1 LTDILL
7 NVFLAIAVDNLADAE
22 SLSAIEKEEGEA
34 DGEGEGEGEGEDGK
48 KSPTSSMAKE
58 GEDNEGDHEADAS
71 VRKAEED
78 GSGAEN
84 DGADEMSKLART
96 RSKKKQVETLLAS
109 CVVQT
114 SADLHN
120 VAAAC
125 RPASD
130 FHLSRRSWR
139 LYRSCRSSLFDEM
152 SECNAIGWT

>member
-1 LTDILL
+1 M
-7 NVFLAIAVDNLADAE
+7 AIAVDNLADAE

-58 GEDNEGDHEADAS
+58 GEDTEGDHEADAS
-71 VRKAEED
+71 VHKAEED

-109 CVVQT
+109 SVVQT
-114 SADLHN
+114 SVDLHN
-120 VAAAC
+120 VAAC

-130 FHLSRRSWR
+130 FHLSRRSWNTVQFMQIE
-139 LYRSCRSSLFDEM
+139 SV
-152 SECNAIGWT
+152 